1 MPFIS
6 TTRDDG
12 VTAPEWV
19 DDETDRRRNFSP
31 KVIFAL
37 VVVALIALALG
48 GVLMQINH
56 SFNDE
61 LKLVEQVER
70 ELKASAKLSG
80 SDVRGIVVY
89 HYDDGSLVAR
99 WSEGNVQCSDV
110 ALVPPSTS
118 NELWGAEAVQSDSGK
133 CSSPHA
139 SSGIG
144 N

>member
-19 DDETDRRRNFSP
+19 DDEIDRKRTSP
-31 KVIFAL
+31 KLIFLLIA
-37 VVVALIALALG
+37 VGLIALLFGGAL
-48 GVLMQINH
+48 VQINH

-61 LKLVEQVER
+61 LKLVDQIER
-70 ELKASAKLSG
+70 ELKASAELSG
-80 SDVRGIVVY
+80 SEVQNIKVY

-110 ALVPPSTS
+110 ALVPPSTGG
-118 NELWGAEAVQSDSGK
+118 ELWSTEAVADDSGK
-133 CSSPHA
+133 CISSHS